1 MGEFPLR
8 VRFAPPCAPLRPANG
23 NVGDA
28 EAPLWGEKGLRRAEG
43 RPLRAPERGL
53 GGRGRAKL
61 GELPVRSDGPDP
73 RLGGGTAISISR
85 GGDRHS
91 TLGKTA

>member
-1 MGEFPLR
+1 MG
-8 VRFAPPCAPLRPANG
+8 G
-23 NVGDA
+23 
-28 EAPLWGEKGLRRAEG
+28 KGLRRAEL
-43 RPLRAPERGL
+43 RPPGAPERGLGGL